1 MSKVYEAL
9 QHAYENKF
17 EVIKTQPIEE
27 HRRSQPV
34 VVSNLPPLTMRREM
48 VQLEQRLA
56 GLLSEPRHNIIQFI
70 SSKSQEG
77 VSSIVQEL
85 GRVLVEKQ
93 GKSVLLVDG
102 DSQKITQ
109 HQFFGIPPKTSLQY
123 IMSNGGD
130 LDQAITPV
138 LHSRLFL
145 ALLTGDSSETVQYKV
160 TASKR
165 DLWTHIRKQFDIIL
179 IDTAPIDTSDE
190 GLELCAAADG
200 VVMVVEAEKTRSH
213 VISNLK
219 ERIVCN
225 GGKLIGI
232 VFNKQRYYIPKWA
245 YHWL

>member
-9 QHAYENKF
+9 QQAYENQR
-17 EVIKTQPIEE
+17 EVIKIHPIEE
-27 HRRSQPV
+27 RPRSQPV
-34 VVSNLPPLTMRREM
+34 VVSNLPPLKMRREM

-56 GLLSEPRHNIIQFI
+56 GLFPDPHHNIVQFI
-70 SSKSQEG
+70 SSRNQEG
-77 VSSIVQEL
+77 VSTIVQEF

-123 IMSNGGD
+123 IMRNGGD

-145 ALLTGDSSETVQYKV
+145 ALLSGNTSETVHHEV
-160 TASKR
+160 TTGKQ
-165 DLWTHIRKQFDIIL
+165 DLWTHIRKQFDMII
-179 IDTAPIDTSDE
+179 IDTAPIDISDE

-200 VVMVVEAEKTRSH
+200 VVMVVEAEKTRAK
-213 VISNLK
+213 VISHLK
-219 ERIVCN
+219 DRIVQN
-225 GGKLIGI
+225 GGNLLGM
-232 VFNKQRYYIPKWA
+232 VFNKQHHYIPKWI
-245 YHWL
+245 YRRL